1 VSFNGGH
8 SWTQVVIPKVSA
20 CSGSPTWIRASD
32 PWLSFAPNGVLYHIS
47 LSTTGGIT
55 NRFPDSAIL
64 VSRSTDGGKT
74 WSDPTTLKQDA
85 GPNIL
90 NDKESIT
97 ADPNSSSF
105 VYGVWDRLLNAGGSP
120 STESFEN
127 AIGFRGPAWFS
138 RTTNGGTSWEPARI
152 IFDPGQENQTI
163 GNQIVVSPDG
173 TLFDF
178 FDLIQNFGN
187 PSGRTFNVAFIKS
200 TDHGATWSGAVRVD
214 KINRVQVRDP
224 DTGQR
229 VRTEDFAPE
238 VAVDPSN
245 GNLYAVWQDSRF
257 SGGTRADAAFSMS
270 TNGGASWS
278 PTIKVNANS
287 AGTAAF
293 NPSVHVLADGTVG
306 VGFYDFRNN
315 TSASG
320 VPTDY
325 WLVHCHSATED
336 CSNASSWD
344 EETHVAGPFDIEKAP
359 TPGSPG
365 QFFLGDYM
373 GLDNAGTDFAN
384 LFIQAGSSTNSSDA
398 WYSSV
403 G

>member
-1 VSFNGGH
+1 MRKLLVAGAATAVLLAFALPGQATLLSGSVPKKASGGDPFAGCNTDAGQFAGATVFGGTEVEPWVDVNPTNTDNIVATWQQDRW
-8 SWTQVVIPKVSA
+8 SDGGSRGLVSA

-178 FDLIQNFGN
+178 FDLIQNFGS
-187 PSGRTFNVAFIKS
+187 PSGRTFNVDFIKS

-306 VGFYDFRNN
+306 LGFYDFRNN
-315 TSASG
+315 TSA
-320 VPTDY
+320 
-325 WLVHCHSATED
+325 
-336 CSNASSWD
+336 
-344 EETHVAGPFDIEKAP
+344 
-359 TPGSPG
+359 
-365 QFFLGDYM
+365 
-373 GLDNAGTDFAN
+373 
-384 LFIQAGSSTNSSDA
+384 
-398 WYSSV
+398 
-403 G
+403 